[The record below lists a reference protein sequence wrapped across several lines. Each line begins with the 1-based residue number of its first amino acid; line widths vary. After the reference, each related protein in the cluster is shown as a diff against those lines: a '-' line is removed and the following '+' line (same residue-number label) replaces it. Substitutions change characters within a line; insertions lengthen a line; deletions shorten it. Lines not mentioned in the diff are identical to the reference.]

1 MSSRVVFRSA
11 LWGALVF
18 APFAVLAQMGAEQ
31 SFSASAAPSG
41 MEGAAATYS
50 AQDTGPYEDGM
61 RAITDGRWLDA
72 EAIFTKVAAQHG
84 EHSDGA
90 LYWKA
95 YAQNKQGQGN
105 AALGTCAEL
114 RRDFS
119 TSNWVHECGALE
131 IEIQAN
137 AGKPVEPKVWS
148 DDDLKLLALA
158 SLMQKDEPRALAQ
171 LQEILNGD
179 SSEELK
185 KKAMFILGQH
195 YSDAT
200 YAQIVRVSYVEGDV
214 RIARGEQ
221 NEKPAGEAWEQA
233 VADLPL
239 ETGFSLVTGNGRA
252 EIELEDASTIYL
264 GENSVLTFNDL
275 HTTSGVPYT
284 EVALLSGTISLA
296 VKPYIYGETFVLRT
310 PTDYIAVTHPHRA
323 LARISSYIDA
333 TTVTSQESESLHF
346 LQLGGK
352 ELAKGQML
360 TLREGR
366 LIGTGPDDSGAHA
379 EWDKWVAD
387 RIAQRTEAMADVMK
401 DAGLASPLPGL
412 ASMKGQGTFFDCA
425 PYGRC
430 WEPATAE
437 DGQQPG
443 DKLSRTRPPSAAG
456 WGEPAHVMQASFV
469 NSLRFQA
476 AQLMPMG
483 SPTPFDP
490 SYWGAFS
497 PCFPSAVR
505 YQVQKDPITGKAR
518 VVNSGLGGNAV
529 PWGWAVCHAGGW
541 IYRRHHYVW
550 CVGVKRHHL
559 EPVRWVKSE
568 HKVGFVPIHPF
579 DVKGRPP
586 INRKEEVFAVNNK
599 KGLSLERVKFEPNH
613 TIDVLKSP
621 PREFRNAYLHPLA
634 RADAPRMEAHAMK
647 EPLPWNKGTITKGV
661 NVPIRFDSKSQTF
674 MMSKEVMHGGK
685 SVTVSTPISNHAGT
699 LQARGG
705 SFAGG
710 HGGFSGGNSAHA
722 GGGSGGSGGGSHG
735 GGSSG
740 SSGGGSHGGGSSG
753 SASSSGGSSAGGGGG
768 GGGGHR

>member
-1 MSSRVVFRSA
+1 MSSGVVFRSA

-18 APFAVLAQMGAEQ
+18 APVAVLAQKGPEQ
-31 SFSASAAPSG
+31 SFSASAT
-41 MEGAAATYS
+41 AASS
-50 AQDTGPYEDGM
+50 AQNSGLYEDGM
-61 RAITDGRWLDA
+61 RAITDGRWPDA

-95 YAQNKQGQGN
+95 YAQNKQGQGS

-119 TSNWVHECGALE
+119 TSDWVHECGALE
-131 IEIQAN
+131 IEIQAK
-137 AGKPVEPKVWS
+137 AGKPVEPKTWS

-158 SLMQKDEPRALAQ
+158 SLMQKDEAGALAQ

-179 SSEELK
+179 ASEQLK

-200 YAQIVRVSYVEGDV
+200 YAQIVRISYVEGDV
-214 RIARGEQ
+214 RIARGGQ
-221 NEKPAGEAWEQA
+221 NEKPAGEAWEEA

-252 EIELEDASTIYL
+252 EVEFEDASTIYL

-284 EVALLSGTISLA
+284 EVALLSGTVSLA
-296 VKPYIYGETFVLRT
+296 IKPYIYGETFVLRT
-310 PTDYIAVTHPHRA
+310 PMEYFASSQPHSTF
-323 LARISSYIDA
+323 ARITSYVDA
-333 TTVTSQESESLHF
+333 TTITSQQSEALLF
-346 LQLGGK
+346 PKLGGK
-352 ELAKGQML
+352 ELAKGQTM

-366 LIGTGPDDSGAHA
+366 LIGMGPDDSAAFA

-387 RIAQRTEAMADVMK
+387 RIAQRTAAMADVMK

-412 ASMKGQGTFFDCA
+412 ASMKGQGTFFACA
-425 PYGRC
+425 PYGTC
-430 WEPATAE
+430 WEPATT
-437 DGQQPG
+437 DNRQQPA
-443 DKLSRTRPPSAAG
+443 DKLSQSRPPSAAA
-456 WGEPAHVMQASFV
+456 WGQPAHVMQASFV
-469 NSLRFQA
+469 SSPSFRM

-483 SPTPFDP
+483 SPTPFDA

-505 YQVQKDPITGKAR
+505 YQVQKDPITGKAS
-518 VVNSGLGGNAV
+518 VVSSGLGGNAV

-586 INRKEEVFAVNNK
+586 INRREEVFAVNNK
-599 KGLSLERVKFEPNH
+599 NGLSLERAKFDPGH
-613 TIDVLKSP
+613 TIGILKSP
-621 PREFRNAYLHPLA
+621 PREFRNAYLRPLQ
-634 RADAPRMEAHAMK
+634 RVDAPRMEARAMK
-647 EPLPWNKGTITKGV
+647 EQLPGNKGTIVKPV
-661 NVPIRFDSKSQTF
+661 SIPIQFNPKSQTF
-674 MMSKEVMHGGK
+674 MMSKQVMHGGK
-685 SVTVSTPISNHAGT
+685 SATVSAPISNRAGT

-710 HGGFSGGNSAHA
+710 HGGFSSGNGSRG

-735 GGSSG
+735 GGGSG

-753 SASSSGGSSAGGGGG
+753 SAGSSGGSSAGGGGG
-768 GGGGHR
+768 HR